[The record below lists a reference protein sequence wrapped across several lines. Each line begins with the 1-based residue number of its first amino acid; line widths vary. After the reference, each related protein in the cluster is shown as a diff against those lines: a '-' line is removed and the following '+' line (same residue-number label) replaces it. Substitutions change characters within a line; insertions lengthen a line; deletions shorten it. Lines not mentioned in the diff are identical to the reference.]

1 MRKILVVLMM
11 LLAFS
16 TQAFALNVFENDKV
30 KFDIYGQIYLSLA
43 HQTIYGDGKET
54 NNDFF
59 MSIYPCSVLGTDL
72 KVGNFMA
79 KAEVNYKGDGE
90 NGFGFRKLYGAY
102 DFGKGGILK
111 IGQDTSILGTG
122 WSTDIYFGWNATIG
136 FGAINAVRRPMFHYS
151 VQGFNIALI
160 SNARDL
166 VDFGDGW
173 VKNQTL
179 MPRVEMS
186 YNFPQV
192 DFPLIIG
199 AGYTTINQKNA
210 ELNMSQDVHAGTA
223 MFLAYPTFGN
233 VSLFVSAFYSLNGS
247 TFGNVWSYD
256 GTVAGINSYGYNPS
270 GLLLPKIYSDGS
282 VHNVQTAG
290 TAIELGY
297 NFTPK
302 IKIAVGGGYQISFS
316 DFYDKTANKDF
327 LNSYAAYILAQF
339 WLNDYFAITPQIG
352 YYSSDRPDI
361 DQTDSTFIA
370 GAEFRVVF

>member
-1 MRKILVVLMM
+1 MKKILVVLMM
-11 LLAFS
+11 LAFS

-72 KVGNFMA
+72 KVGNFIA

-102 DFGKGGILK
+102 DFGEGGTLK
-111 IGQDTSILGTG
+111 VGQDTSLLGTG

-136 FGAINAVRRPMFHYS
+136 FGAINVVRRPMIQYTI
-151 VQGFNIALI
+151 QGFNIALI
-160 SNARDL
+160 SNSRDL

-173 VKNQTL
+173 KTNKTL
-179 MPRVEMS
+179 MPRVEMT

-199 AGYTTINQKNA
+199 AGYTTVNQKNA
-210 ELNMSQDVHAGTA
+210 ELNMSKDVHAGTA

-270 GLLLPKIYSDGS
+270 GLLLPKIYNDGS

-302 IKIAVGGGYQISFS
+302 AKIAIGGGYQISFS

-361 DQTDSTFIA
+361 NQTDSTFIA